1 MPPALSHPAAQAA
14 GQARVASSQKSRRRQ
29 VVTGE
34 EWYPK
39 LRTLGS
45 ISMKRTCV
53 RIGVLVRTLVSG
65 RTAGQGRNPI
75 KDSRAQILVEEQPQ

>member
-1 MPPALSHPAAQAA
+1 M
-14 GQARVASSQKSRRRQ
+14 
-29 VVTGE
+29 
-34 EWYPK
+34 
-39 LRTLGS
+39 RTLGA
-45 ISMKRTCV
+45 ISTKCTCV